1 MFEILSANLLTR
13 LLALAA
19 ATWLTFGWCRRFGN
33 AFVPL
38 ACGLLLAI
46 SLGHLLPEAF
56 SSGADPERV
65 GLSALSVVVFFVL
78 FEGLLHAWG
87 GHGVHVHGKVEHN
100 LEYDRGVQAFAL
112 LFGCSLHGF
121 VDGIV
126 VAGSFLVSGS
136 LGWLAAMAVLLHE
149 IPQEAGSMALVRS
162 LGWSRGRTIGVFVI
176 PAMATLAGGVTGALV
191 LSHSAYLPYVLAAS
205 AASFL
210 FITLRSFLP
219 EVMGAERS
227 RRGVLADV
235 LLFLAGVLLSFT
247 LLGHIH
253 PEGHDH
259 DHVGHSGHT
268 TDTTVET
275 AVHR

>member
-1 MFEILSANLLTR
+1 MLEILSANLLTR

-38 ACGLLLAI
+38 ACGLLLSVA
-46 SLGHLLPEAF
+46 LGHLLPEAF

-65 GLSALSVVVFFVL
+65 GQSALAVVVFFVL

-87 GHGVHVHGKVEHN
+87 GHAAHGAHRPHGN
-100 LEYDRGVQAFAL
+100 DRGVEAFAL

-126 VAGSFLVSGS
+126 VAGAFQVSGS
-136 LGWLAAMAVLLHE
+136 LGWLAAGAVLLHE
-149 IPQEAGSMALVRS
+149 IPQEAGSMALVKS
-162 LGWSRGRTIGVFVI
+162 LGWPRGRTIAVFLI
-176 PAMATLAGGVTGALV
+176 PAASTLAGGAAGSLF
-191 LSHSAYLPYVLAAS
+191 LSHSAYLPHVLAAS

-219 EVMGAERS
+219 EVMSAERS
-227 RRGVLADV
+227 RRGVVADI
-235 LLFLAGVLLSFT
+235 LLFLAGVGLSFV

-253 PEGHDH
+253 PEGA
-259 DHVGHSGHT
+259 GHAHFEHAEVSQSVDAH
-268 TDTTVET
+268 
-275 AVHR
+275 AH

>member
-1 MFEILSANLLTR
+1 MLEILSANLLTR

-38 ACGLLLAI
+38 ACGLLLGVA
-46 SLGHLLPEAF
+46 PEAF

-65 GLSALSVVVFFVL
+65 GQSALAVVVFFVL

-87 GHGVHVHGKVEHN
+87 GHAAHGHRTNADKDHHKN
-100 LEYDRGVQAFAL
+100 DRGVEAFAL

-126 VAGSFLVSGS
+126 VAGAFQVSGS
-136 LGWLAAMAVLLHE
+136 LGWLAAAAVLLHE

-162 LGWSRGRTIGVFVI
+162 LGWPRGRTVAVFLI
-176 PAMATLAGGVTGALV
+176 PAASTLAGGAAGGLF
-191 LSHSAYLPYVLAAS
+191 LSHSAYLPHVLAAS

-219 EVMGAERS
+219 EVMSAERS
-227 RRGVLADV
+227 RKGVVADV
-235 LLFLAGVLLSFT
+235 LLFLAGVGLSFV

-253 PEGHDH
+253 PEGEGHAHFEHAETSQTIDA
-259 DHVGHSGHT
+259 HVH
-268 TDTTVET
+268 
-275 AVHR
+275 

>member
-1 MFEILSANLLTR
+1 MLEILSANLLTR

-38 ACGLLLAI
+38 ACGLLLGVA
-46 SLGHLLPEAF
+46 LGHLLPEAF

-65 GLSALSVVVFFVL
+65 GQSALAVVVFFVL

-87 GHGVHVHGKVEHN
+87 GHAPHGHRTNADKDHHKN
-100 LEYDRGVQAFAL
+100 DRGVEAFAL

-126 VAGSFLVSGS
+126 VAGAFQVSGS
-136 LGWLAAMAVLLHE
+136 LGWLAAAAVLLHE

-162 LGWSRGRTIGVFVI
+162 LGWPRGRTIAVFLI
-176 PAMATLAGGVTGALV
+176 PAVST
-191 LSHSAYLPYVLAAS
+191 LAAS

-219 EVMGAERS
+219 EVMSAERS
-227 RRGVLADV
+227 RKGVVADV
-235 LLFLAGVLLSFT
+235 LLFLAGVGLSFV

-253 PEGHDH
+253 PEGEGHAHFEHAETSQTIDA
-259 DHVGHSGHT
+259 HVH
-268 TDTTVET
+268 
-275 AVHR
+275 

>member
-1 MFEILSANLLTR
+1 MLQILSANLLTR

-38 ACGLLLAI
+38 ACGLLLGVA
-46 SLGHLLPEAF
+46 LGHLLPEAF

-65 GLSALSVVVFFVL
+65 GQSALAVVVFFVL

-87 GHGVHVHGKVEHN
+87 GHAAHGHRTNADKDHHKN
-100 LEYDRGVQAFAL
+100 DRGVEAFAL

-126 VAGSFLVSGS
+126 VAGAFQVSGS
-136 LGWLAAMAVLLHE
+136 LGWLAAAAVLLHE

-162 LGWSRGRTIGVFVI
+162 LGWPRGRTIAVFLI
-176 PAMATLAGGVTGALV
+176 PAVSTLAGGAAGGLF
-191 LSHSAYLPYVLAAS
+191 LSHSAYLPHVLAAS

-219 EVMGAERS
+219 EVMSAERS
-227 RRGVLADV
+227 RKGVVADV
-235 LLFLAGVLLSFT
+235 LLFLAGLGLSFV

-253 PEGHDH
+253 PEGEGHAHFEHAEVSQSVDA
-259 DHVGHSGHT
+259 HVH
-268 TDTTVET
+268 
-275 AVHR
+275 